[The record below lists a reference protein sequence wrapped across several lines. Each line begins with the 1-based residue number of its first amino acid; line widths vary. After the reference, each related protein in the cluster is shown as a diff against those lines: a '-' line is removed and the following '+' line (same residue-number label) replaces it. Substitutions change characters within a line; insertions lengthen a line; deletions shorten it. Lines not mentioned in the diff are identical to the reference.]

1 MSISK
6 DSFHVKQNPVFTGL
20 KFGFGSASVNI
31 TTIIPDTYW
40 IATLGGTGFDAG
52 RGIALDSSR
61 NVYICGQTAS
71 SGEGSNDISI
81 AKFDS
86 SSNIEFQFTLGNTLS
101 QIANDIAVDNSGNIY
116 IVGEVITTGSTF
128 KCFIAK
134 YNSLGAVQW
143 QKTLNTNRGTGD
155 GIAVDNSGNIYI
167 VGSAKINASDTYNNA
182 IIAKYDSSGTL
193 LYQKSLGSSS
203 TYAAANGIAVSDDGD
218 YLFITGNIDTS
229 NSKVLVHIANSSD
242 LTKVHDRKL
251 TSTNY
256 DLRGNAVVADT
267 DNTDTNY
274 GNIFYVTGYTDDGD
288 GNNSV
293 LISKYR
299 LYQGTILKREILSG
313 SGDDRGHGIAV
324 DSSGNFYIVGE
335 TTSDGAG
342 NRDILIAK
350 YNSSLEIVWQR
361 TLGGTGADYGYDI
374 AVDARDNVYIV
385 GQTASAGEGSS
396 DILIAKLPG
405 DGSLTGT
412 YGSFTYAS
420 CSLTESNKYYTSD
433 TSNISF
439 DSTPGLS
446 SDNYTFT
453 SNSAGLT
460 TSITA
465 IE

>member
-40 IATLGGTGFDAG
+40 IATLGGTSFDAG

-71 SGEGSNDISI
+71 AGEGSNDISI

-116 IVGEVITTGSTF
+116 IVG
-128 KCFIAK
+128 
-134 YNSLGAVQW
+134 
-143 QKTLNTNRGTGD
+143 
-155 GIAVDNSGNIYI
+155 
-167 VGSAKINASDTYNNA
+167 SAKINASDTYNNA

-193 LYQKSLGSSS
+193 LHQKSLGSSS

-218 YLFITGNIDTS
+218 YLFITGDIDF
-229 NSKVLVHIANSSD
+229 NNQKVLYHMANSSD
-242 LTKVHDRKL
+242 LSKEHDRKL
-251 TSTNY
+251 TSTDY
-256 DLRGNAVVADT
+256 DLRGNAIVADT
-267 DNTDTNY
+267 DSQY
-274 GNIFYVTGYTDDGD
+274 GDIFYVTGFTDDGD

-293 LISKYR
+293 LITKHR
-299 LYQGTILKREILSG
+299 LNNGSILKREILSG

-324 DSSGNFYIVGE
+324 DSSGNFYIVGQ
-335 TTSDGAG
+335 TSSAGAG
-342 NRDILIAK
+342 NIDILIAK

-420 CSLTESNKYYTSD
+420 CSLTESNKFYTHD
-433 TSNISF
+433 TTNISF
-439 DSTPGLS
+439 DSTPGLTS
-446 SDNYTFT
+446 ASVTFT
-453 SNSAGLT
+453 PNSAGLT